1 MTAMCDPSY
10 KSLIFKVRDILG
22 DSFSADEY
30 REALAIATHRPDY
43 SGDRKQLAEFVAEEI
58 RNIRKRG

>member
-1 MTAMCDPSY
+1 MCDPSY
-10 KSLIFKVRDILG
+10 KSLLFTVWDILG

>member
-1 MTAMCDPSY
+1 MSDPSY
-10 KSLIFKVRDILG
+10 KSLIFTVWDILG

-30 REALAIATHRPDY
+30 REALEIATHRPDY